1 MALLC
6 EAASAAPAAPAAAPA
21 ASGIPQ
27 VTVEAQREAIAEQAR
42 QYVGKVSGSGWASA
56 VDRPLGLWR
65 RPVCLAVAGLPRP
78 EGEFVFRRLTGI
90 ITSAGAPLGDNACS
104 PNLLVVFTTEPEALL
119 SAWRKRN
126 KRLFGGANP
135 GLVNDFIARPLPVRV
150 WYNTSFTGENGEQG
164 APSSS
169 LSSGATGAGPG
180 TTTLTQMMLLDIPT
194 YPEVPGGSRLSL
206 TAVPDLSSAIAVVDL
221 RQCEGIGWGALTD
234 YIAMPSLSKMDLAT
248 SFRDMPSV
256 LALFGAPRDTRQAGL
271 TDWDRAYLKALYHT
285 RRMSRLQ
292 RVEMREQMAREMDAT
307 VTGTP

>member
-6 EAASAAPAAPAAAPA
+6 GAAIAAPAAPAAAPP

-42 QYVGKVSGSGWASA
+42 RYVGKVSGSGWATA

-65 RPVCLAVAGLPRP
+65 RPVCLAVAGLTRP

-90 ITSAGAPLGDNACS
+90 ITSAGAPVGDNACS

-126 KRLFGGANP
+126 KRLFGAANP
-135 GLVNDFIARPLPVRV
+135 GLVNDFIRRPLPVRV

-164 APSSS
+164 TPSSS

-194 YPEVPGGSRLSL
+194 YPEEPGGTRLSL

-221 RQCEGIGWGALTD
+221 KQCEGSGWGALTD
-234 YIAMPSLSKMDLAT
+234 YIAMASLSKLDLAT
-248 SFRDMPSV
+248 SFRELPSV
-256 LALFGAPRDTRQAGL
+256 LALFGAPGEGRQTGL

-292 RVEMREQMAREMDAT
+292 RVEMREQMAREMDAM